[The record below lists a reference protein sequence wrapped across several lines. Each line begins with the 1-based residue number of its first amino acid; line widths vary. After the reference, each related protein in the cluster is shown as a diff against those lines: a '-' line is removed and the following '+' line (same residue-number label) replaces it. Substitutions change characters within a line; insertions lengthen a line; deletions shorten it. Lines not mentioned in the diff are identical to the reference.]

1 MVTVLSCLC
10 CVWYEFWTVY
20 VSGFCLVRDLFTLPG
35 NMMCFARFERHLPLF
50 PCCLLDWCL
59 SRWCGGDSFIICLI
73 YCLSTFL
80 DDAESMNLARFWVHV
95 WNYPEGNV
103 TYPTCGKG
111 RSSSKVPWYGIIPQ
125 HWLKAEVVCFAY
137 QRLLT
142 VIIHQYCQNFTKT
155 TLPNTNMEPN
165 NSWFGKNTSFQGW
178 WVLVSM
184 SVFGS
189 VQQTITRTP
198 IYQPVKCQ
206 NGFENNSADNGLVQ
220 DCSNLD
226 VPSMKPHPER
236 PMISWHCLKY
246 VQSPKQY
253 WHIGEIVLFTQI
265 LSKQIN
271 STRWAPTA

>member
-1 MVTVLSCLC
+1 M
-10 CVWYEFWTVY
+10 
-20 VSGFCLVRDLFTLPG
+20 RDLFTLPG
-35 NMMCFARFERHLPLF
+35 NIRCFARFERHLPLF

-59 SRWCGGDSFIICLI
+59 SRWCGGDSFLICLI

-103 TYPTCGKG
+103 TYPTYGKG
-111 RSSSKVPWYGIIPQ
+111 RSSKVPWYGIIPQ
-125 HWLKAEVVCFAY
+125 HWIKAEVVCFAY
-137 QRLLT
+137 QRLLS

-165 NSWFGKNTSFQGW
+165 NSWFGKRTSFQVW
-178 WVLVSM
+178 WFLVSM

-198 IYQPVKCQ
+198 IYQPIKCQ

-226 VPSMKPHPER
+226 LPSMKPHPER

-246 VQSPKQY
+246 VKSY
-253 WHIGEIVLFTQI
+253 FSEIVLFTQI

-271 STRWAPTA
+271 CTRWAPTAYNPSYQCIFGHW